1 MTSMSA
7 PQAESRYAS
16 WVLRLLLSPDAV
28 ADGLGALDWDVLL
41 RVARANRVLVRTA
54 ERLAAGA
61 IAVPERFAAA
71 VARERRRIQATLAL
85 MQRVSRA
92 CQARHI
98 AFLFPKAFQDYPD
111 FGDDVDLLVLTRST
125 RVDGGIIEGLSASPV
140 PRDWGER
147 IAGAVTYRVTGCPS
161 PLDVQHGRLG
171 IVGEHDAFPQV
182 LIEHARVTV
191 VEGIEF
197 AEPPPEDQLVLQ
209 GLQRVWG
216 RLRIA
221 LCDVVFTMSTIRR
234 GALDWDYILATARRH
249 GALAG
254 LGCYLSYVDQIHR
267 DVFWQPLVAEPM
279 RGVLGLRGWGR
290 VEFHE
295 DGYRFPIARVNSRLY
310 VRQLGGRIAARDWTG
325 AARLFLIPAVAA
337 ARAFHRLA
345 RGLTPAA
352 APPRGNEKAMR
363 TADAPIRVLM
373 ITSEWPVPDGRPR
386 TTYFIKRQAE
396 FLQAAGV
403 QVDVFHFKGA
413 KNPWNYLRA
422 WVRARRRMSQHPY
435 DLVHAQFGMSGLL
448 ALPKLLPLVVTF
460 RGDDVQGI
468 VGQGGRI
475 TLAGRV
481 LQLACRLVARWTDA
495 AIVVS
500 EHMKDYLPRSVRPH
514 VIPSGLDL
522 NLFRVIPRDEA
533 RGRLGLALDKRLVL
547 FVGNPADPRKR
558 HPLARQAVDILNQST
573 PAELV
578 VAWGTPHTD
587 IPLLM
592 NACDVL
598 VFPSAQ
604 EGSPNT
610 VKEALACNLPVV
622 SVPVGDV
629 PLRLRGI
636 EGCELCADERPET
649 IAAAL
654 ERVLRRGQRIAGRD
668 TVTDLDE
675 RQTTQ
680 QVIAVYRSV
689 TTQRGRQPVRVV
701 LPQRER
707 SCVLCNAE
715 REQWE
720 ALGMALGCGPEAMLV
735 GAFNKAQTL
744 ELAQAC
750 GLRIPPT
757 RFPQSLVDCH
767 TAAGAVGYP
776 CILKPRFSDFWDG
789 ERFVADHGAR
799 YVP

>member
-1 MTSMSA
+1 
-7 PQAESRYAS
+7 
-16 WVLRLLLSPDAV
+16 
-28 ADGLGALDWDVLL
+28 
-41 RVARANRVLVRTA
+41 
-54 ERLAAGA
+54 
-61 IAVPERFAAA
+61 
-71 VARERRRIQATLAL
+71 
-85 MQRVSRA
+85 
-92 CQARHI
+92 
-98 AFLFPKAFQDYPD
+98 
-111 FGDDVDLLVLTRST
+111 
-125 RVDGGIIEGLSASPV
+125 
-140 PRDWGER
+140 
-147 IAGAVTYRVTGCPS
+147 
-161 PLDVQHGRLG
+161 
-171 IVGEHDAFPQV
+171 
-182 LIEHARVTV
+182 
-191 VEGIEF
+191 
-197 AEPPPEDQLVLQ
+197 
-209 GLQRVWG
+209 
-216 RLRIA
+216 
-221 LCDVVFTMSTIRR
+221 
-234 GALDWDYILATARRH
+234 
-249 GALAG
+249 
-254 LGCYLSYVDQIHR
+254 
-267 DVFWQPLVAEPM
+267 
-279 RGVLGLRGWGR
+279 
-290 VEFHE
+290 
-295 DGYRFPIARVNSRLY
+295 
-310 VRQLGGRIAARDWTG
+310 
-325 AARLFLIPAVAA
+325 
-337 ARAFHRLA
+337 
-345 RGLTPAA
+345 
-352 APPRGNEKAMR
+352 
-363 TADAPIRVLM
+363 M

-422 WVRARRRMSQHPY
+422 WVLARRRMSQHGY

-689 TTQRGRQPVRVV
+689 TTHRGRQPD
-701 LPQRER
+701 LLGAP
-707 SCVLCNAE
+707 NA
-715 REQWE
+715 
-720 ALGMALGCGPEAMLV
+720 
-735 GAFNKAQTL
+735 
-744 ELAQAC
+744 
-750 GLRIPPT
+750 
-757 RFPQSLVDCH
+757 
-767 TAAGAVGYP
+767 
-776 CILKPRFSDFWDG
+776 
-789 ERFVADHGAR
+789 
-799 YVP
+799 VP